1 MKTILTNPKMI
12 VLFVIEGIV
21 LLLCIANLFREKQE
35 IYIESQEQQVNAGTY
50 DAAYNTVT
58 GEAFEIAFYG
68 MWYWQLAMHS
78 C

>member
-1 MKTILTNPKMI
+1 MI

-50 DAAYNTVT
+50 DAACRKVRVQRD
-58 GEAFEIAFYG
+58 G
-68 MWYWQLAMHS
+68 